1 MSKSMSV
8 LEGWEVYMDVWR
20 KIYGVSES
28 DFYRYKG
35 YARSGR
41 RAQYHRSKGRKK
53 VSMPKEQ
60 AV

>member
-1 MSKSMSV
+1 V